1 MKERTMK
8 KGRAGLLIV
17 CIFEVLMLFGCG
29 GREEQDHSE
38 VKEMKEEIIGVY
50 EAEEAELT
58 PNLSIKD
65 TASGFSG
72 TGYVEG
78 FEQEGDACTF
88 HIVVEEDGFYDLR
101 LAAANIGGY
110 KENYVLVDET
120 AVGNLVSGEGHFTE
134 ETIKRTYLNA
144 GEHTITISKYWG
156 YISLDKLTVLKSPE
170 FPEDYFEVSAKLC
183 NENADDCA
191 KRLMSYLA
199 DNYGKNVLSGQYCDG
214 GLYGHEMACIW
225 SATGEFPAV
234 AGLDMIEYSP
244 SRAANGSEGKSIE
257 QAVEAWEAGAVVT
270 ICWHWNAPEKYLT
283 GQWYS
288 GFYKEYT
295 NINLDKIM
303 KGEDEEGYELLMSD
317 MDTIAKE
324 LQKLQQ
330 AGVPVLW
337 RPLHEA
343 SGGWFWWGDCEAQS
357 YIDLYRLMYDK
368 FTKEYGLNNLIW
380 VWNGQ
385 SKDWYPGDDVV
396 DIVGEDIYPGEQ
408 VYSSQINKFMEV
420 HEYADSNKMVVLS
433 ENGCLFDPDLAV
445 RDGAM
450 WGYFGTW
457 GGEFITKSATL
468 NLYSE
473 QYTDEE
479 MLKKV
484 YSHENVIVLNELPD
498 LKEYPIREE
507 AE

>member
-1 MKERTMK
+1 MR
-8 KGRAGLLIV
+8 KGKAGLLIICGFV
-17 CIFEVLMLFGCG
+17 CLLLFGCG
-29 GREEQDHSE
+29 QAGGQADGQEQQKQPE
-38 VKEMKEEIIGVY
+38 VKEEIVGVY
-50 EAEEAELT
+50 EAEEAELSS
-58 PNLSIKD
+58 NLAVKNVS
-65 TASGFSG
+65 SGFSG

-78 FEQEGDACTF
+78 FEQDGDACVF
-88 HIVVEEDGFYDLR
+88 RVAVDEDGFYDLR
-101 LAAANIGGY
+101 LTAANIGGY

-120 AVGNLVSGEGHFTE
+120 AVGNLVSRESKFTE
-134 ETIKRTYLNA
+134 ETIKRTYLSA
-144 GEHTITISKYWG
+144 GEHTVAVSKFWG

-170 FPEDYFEVSAKLC
+170 LPEDYYEVSAKLC

-225 SATGEFPAV
+225 AATGNFPAV
-234 AGLDMIEYSP
+234 VGLDMIEYSP

-257 QAVEAWEAGAVVT
+257 QAIEAWEAGAVVT

-295 NINLDKIM
+295 NIDLDKIM
-303 KGEDEEGYELLMSD
+303 NGEDEEGYKLLLSD
-317 MDTIAKE
+317 MDVIAKE
-324 LQKLQQ
+324 LQKLQK

-343 SGGWFWWGDCEAQS
+343 SGGWFWWGDCKAES
-357 YIDLYRLMYDK
+357 YLELYRLMYDK
-368 FTKEYGLNNLIW
+368 FTNEYGLNNLIW

-396 DIVGEDIYPGEQ
+396 DIVGEDIYPGEH

-420 HEYADSNKMVVLS
+420 HDYADSGKMVVLS
-433 ENGCLFDPDLAV
+433 ENGCLFDPDLV
-445 RDGAM
+445 LRDGAM

-457 GGEFITKSATL
+457 GGEFVSKSTTL
-468 NLYSE
+468 NIYSE
-473 QYTDEE
+473 QYTEEE

-484 YSHENVIVLNELPD
+484 YSHENVIVLNELPN